1 MAVKKKFYAIASGLV
16 PGIYD
21 NWPLAQ
27 AQVAGVKGAK
37 FKGFATRAEAEAWLK
52 NPVYAPAVKKSSS
65 TKKAAAKV
73 AVPKDG
79 EVTIYTDGGALNNP
93 GPGGYGVVQIYKGI
107 RKELSGGFRMTTNN
121 RMELMGCIVALKEL
135 EYRDKKVHIFSDSS
149 YVVNGIT
156 KGWAKGWRKR
166 GWVKS
171 DKQPAINPDLWAQL
185 LELVEELDVT
195 FNWVRG
201 HSGDPLNERCDELA
215 VSTARQSDLLPED
228 LGYKGNSE

>member
-1 MAVKKKFYAIASGLV
+1 MAAKKFYAIAVGLL

-37 FKGFATRAEAEAWLK
+37 YKGFATRAEAEAWLK
-52 NPVYAPAVKKSSS
+52 NPVYAPAVKKDSAHKTATARVS
-65 TKKAAAKV
+65 
-73 AVPKDG
+73 VPKEG
-79 EVTIYTDGGALNNP
+79 EVVIYTDGGALNNP
-93 GPGGYGVVQIYKGI
+93 GPGGYGVVQIYNGA

-121 RMELMGCIVALKEL
+121 RMELMACIVALKEL
-135 EYRDKKVHIFSDSS
+135 EHRDKKVHIFSDSS

-156 KGWAKGWRKR
+156 KGWARSWRKR

-171 DKQPAINPDLWAQL
+171 DNQPAINPDLWGQLLDLVAQL
-185 LELVEELDVT
+185 DVC

-215 VSTARQSDLLPED
+215 VATARQGDELPED
-228 LGYKGNSE
+228 LGYQRGNGE